1 MKNNLKSNIACFLE
15 DRSGVVTATAAIW
28 LSLAGVALIGLCIDG
43 ANLYRVKD
51 ALQQSSDRAAVAGA
65 AQLAASQSA
74 ALSTANTYSSI
85 SAAPAGVNGINAV
98 QSVTGTITASCV
110 WSLLAGN
117 PTTATVCPGSGAN
130 VISVAQTATV
140 NTFFG
145 LGLKTVTAASAATAN
160 GGGGG
165 LTGNLD
171 VVIIINSTGSMNSC
185 ENGSGGCSPHAFA
198 APISCPAPTPSWSG
212 SSTKMQAAEL
222 AVQTLLCGFTPASGT
237 GGAQVALMTFPG
249 VSNPSVDYCG
259 TTGTAA
265 PVVYS
270 STTNYQIVPFSS
282 DFKTSAGSTTLNA
295 NSNLVKAMGGN
306 ASCAGLQAKG
316 GKGTYYAGAITA
328 AQTYLTNSGRSGAQ
342 KVIVLLSDGDA
353 NATSGSE
360 ISASLA
366 TNQCQQG
373 VTAADTAATAGTWVF
388 SVAYNSS
395 GTCSTDKGTY
405 KGNACLA
412 MQNIASSKGLEPDK
426 SKFFAYNG
434 TGSGANCKATNASM
448 PTLAATFKAAM
459 QNFTAARLINPNCVT
474 SENCN
479 L

>member
-28 LSLAGVALIGLCIDG
+28 LSFAGVALIGLCIDG

-145 LGLKTVTAASAATAN
+145 LGLKTVIAASAATAN

-171 VVIIINSTGSMNSC
+171 VVIIID
-185 ENGSGGCSPHAFA
+185 
-198 APISCPAPTPSWSG
+198 
-212 SSTKMQAAEL
+212 L
-222 AVQTLLCGFTPASGT
+222 
-237 GGAQVALMTFPG
+237 
-249 VSNPSVDYCG
+249 
-259 TTGTAA
+259 
-265 PVVYS
+265 
-270 STTNYQIVPFSS
+270 
-282 DFKTSAGSTTLNA
+282 
-295 NSNLVKAMGGN
+295 
-306 ASCAGLQAKG
+306 
-316 GKGTYYAGAITA
+316 
-328 AQTYLTNSGRSGAQ
+328 
-342 KVIVLLSDGDA
+342 DGID
-353 NATSGSE
+353 E
-360 ISASLA
+360 
-366 TNQCQQG
+366 
-373 VTAADTAATAGTWVF
+373 
-388 SVAYNSS
+388 
-395 GTCSTDKGTY
+395 
-405 KGNACLA
+405 
-412 MQNIASSKGLEPDK
+412 
-426 SKFFAYNG
+426 
-434 TGSGANCKATNASM
+434 
-448 PTLAATFKAAM
+448 
-459 QNFTAARLINPNCVT
+459 
-474 SENCN
+474 
-479 L
+479 

>member
-1 MKNNLKSNIACFLE
+1 
-15 DRSGVVTATAAIW
+15 
-28 LSLAGVALIGLCIDG
+28 
-43 ANLYRVKD
+43 
-51 ALQQSSDRAAVAGA
+51 
-65 AQLAASQSA
+65 
-74 ALSTANTYSSI
+74 
-85 SAAPAGVNGINAV
+85 
-98 QSVTGTITASCV
+98 
-110 WSLLAGN
+110 
-117 PTTATVCPGSGAN
+117 
-130 VISVAQTATV
+130 
-140 NTFFG
+140 
-145 LGLKTVTAASAATAN
+145 
-160 GGGGG
+160 
-165 LTGNLD
+165 
-171 VVIIINSTGSMNSC
+171 
-185 ENGSGGCSPHAFA
+185 
-198 APISCPAPTPSWSG
+198 
-212 SSTKMQAAEL
+212 MQAAEL

-353 NATSGSE
+353 NANSGSE
-360 ISASLA
+360 ISTSLA

-388 SVAYNSS
+388 SVAY
-395 GTCSTDKGTY
+395 DFVRHMQHRH
-405 KGNACLA
+405 GN
-412 MQNIASSKGLEPDK
+412 
-426 SKFFAYNG
+426 
-434 TGSGANCKATNASM
+434 
-448 PTLAATFKAAM
+448 
-459 QNFTAARLINPNCVT
+459 V
-474 SENCN
+474 
-479 L
+479 